1 MQYEKNKV
9 TISGVVSIV
18 DKEKSRIP
26 TIFSKT
32 IINKHKSG
40 VNLNIG
46 IGLAFPSV

>member
-18 DKEKSRIP
+18 DKEKSIIR

-32 IINKHKSG
+32 VINKHKSG
-40 VNLNIG
+40 VKLNIG
-46 IGLAFPSV
+46 IGLAFPLV